1 MHPFLQVSA
10 RTLHSLALALW
21 LGGLIA
27 IGALV
32 APTAFHVTRSAPAL
46 AGNLPLQNTIA
57 GGIVGGSLRLFN
69 YLTLVC
75 GVVLLVSN
83 FALRP
88 ASNRRWTDA
97 CLLTTCVLLGSALLL
112 TFGLTPAMDAAQSR
126 GDLAAFDRMH
136 HGYEQLSTLLQ
147 FPLLLLLTFFSVFRD
162 TALKPSRPSVR
173 SVPTRTNSGEPE

>member
-1 MHPFLQVSA
+1 MYPFLQVAA
-10 RTLHSLALALW
+10 RTFHSIALALW

-57 GGIVGGSLRLFN
+57 GGIVGGSLHLFN

-126 GDLAAFDRMH
+126 GDSPAFDRMH
-136 HGYEQLSTLLQ
+136 HSYEQLSTLLQ
-147 FPLLLLLTFFSVFRD
+147 FPLLLLLTLFSALRD
-162 TALKPSRPSVR
+162 TPR
-173 SVPTRTNSGEPE
+173 SPD